1 MKKSDNFD
9 VTKWLV
15 ENKIT
20 TQSRLNENEFIS
32 PNETLDID
40 EEEIK
45 MKLLS
50 TLSNYYKQ
58 KGLNPIESIHLDDID
73 KLKDNNYSAYIYS
86 VDSSKKEK
94 YMGIIY
100 FNKNGNAKFIRKPNG
115 NVVSLDDIIPP
126 KQKTGSSKSITLTPL
141 QKKEF
146 LSAIRD
152 LKRAEDLEYALG
164 EAGNIL
170 ANIITNGEAEYIED
184 VEDFGYD
191 VDEVENYAQELA
203 SPRR

>member
-1 MKKSDNFD
+1 MKKSELRQIIKEEISKVLN
-9 VTKWLV
+9 KGRIKNQYMM
-15 ENKIT
+15 EGQEAIKIT
-20 TQSRLNENEFIS
+20 PS
-32 PNETLDID
+32 
-40 EEEIK
+40 
-45 MKLLS
+45 
-50 TLSNYYKQ
+50 
-58 KGLNPIESIHLDDID
+58 
-73 KLKDNNYSAYIYS
+73 
-86 VDSSKKEK
+86 
-94 YMGIIY
+94 
-100 FNKNGNAKFIRKPNG
+100 
-115 NVVSLDDIIPP
+115 
-126 KQKTGSSKSITLTPL
+126 